1 MPVRVLIYD
10 DNEHLRNSIKT
21 LLQWNGDFEV
31 AASFPDATSILTDI
45 TELNPGV
52 ILMDIDM
59 PPSNGVEA
67 LLVLRE
73 KYPELPVIMLTVFE
87 DNDNIVNSICAGAS
101 GYLLK
106 KDIDQ
111 VIPSIKDVLAG
122 GAPMTSTVARKVLQ
136 LFPRKT
142 NDRPDAV
149 NDLTQREGEILGWIE
164 KGYSYKMIASELHL
178 GVETVR
184 THIKKIYKKL
194 QVNSATEAL
203 YKIKQNNRR

>member
-1 MPVRVLIYD
+1 
-10 DNEHLRNSIKT
+10 
-21 LLQWNGDFEV
+21 
-31 AASFPDATSILTDI
+31 
-45 TELNPGV
+45 
-52 ILMDIDM
+52 
-59 PPSNGVEA
+59 
-67 LLVLRE
+67 
-73 KYPELPVIMLTVFE
+73 
-87 DNDNIVNSICAGAS
+87 
-101 GYLLK
+101 
-106 KDIDQ
+106 
-111 VIPSIKDVLAG
+111 
-122 GAPMTSTVARKVLQ
+122 MTSTVARKVLQ